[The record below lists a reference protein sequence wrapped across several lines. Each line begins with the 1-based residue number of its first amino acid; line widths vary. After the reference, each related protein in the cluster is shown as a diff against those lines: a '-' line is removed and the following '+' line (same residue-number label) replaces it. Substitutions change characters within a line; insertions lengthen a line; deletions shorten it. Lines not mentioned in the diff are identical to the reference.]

1 MLNSVLRA
9 AENACSYSGRIAICL
24 CVSVTGF
31 SRETVIL
38 QGARLPLL
46 LMTGAALLGAIGA
59 YIASRCGGRFG
70 LLDRP
75 SERSS
80 HTEMTPRAGG
90 VGVAVAGIAA
100 VIAFGWSAAV
110 WVPITGIAAL
120 GLVDDRWHVEPRL
133 RLVTQCALAV
143 LSAAWLLREASL
155 PVMIV
160 GAMAVMF
167 VLILVGTTN
176 IYNFMDGA
184 NGMAGLMGVVVFGI
198 IGVLALTIA
207 EDVEIGKVALII
219 AAACAGF
226 LPLNLRPR
234 ARVFM
239 GDVCSTFLG
248 FTAALLALRLWMEQ
262 PVWGLCALGAM
273 TVFYVDAGLTL
284 LARLHRHERL
294 FEAHRTH
301 AYQRLVNELG
311 WAHPAV
317 AVTYASI
324 QSAVSI
330 LVLVASRRGWG
341 AVVGVLTGVV
351 IVLSCLYWYVQKSAV
366 RRA

>member
-1 MLNSVLRA
+1 MIPFAWVIG
-9 AENACSYSGRIAICL
+9 AC
-24 CVSVTGF
+24 
-31 SRETVIL
+31 
-38 QGARLPLL
+38 
-46 LMTGAALLGAIGA
+46 LMTFGV
-59 YIASRCGGRFG
+59 G
-70 LLDRP
+70 LLVATYGANVGLVDAP
-75 SERSS
+75 NGRSS
-80 HTEMTPRAGG
+80 HTEATPRAGG
-90 VGVAVAGIAA
+90 LGISIAGVVAGVVCGLPVAA
-100 VIAFGWSAAV
+100 WLPMV
-110 WVPITGIAAL
+110 GIGFL
-120 GLVDDRWHVEPRL
+120 GLVDDRWHVESRL
-133 RLVTQCALAV
+133 RLLVQCMLAG
-143 LSAAWLLREASL
+143 LSTLWLLRQTNL
-155 PVMIV
+155 PAVIV
-160 GAMAVMF
+160 VAVAII
-167 VLILVGTTN
+167 LILLLVGTTN
-176 IYNFMDGA
+176 IYNFMDGS
-184 NGMAGLMGVVVFGI
+184 NGMAGLMGVVVFGTLA
-198 IGVLALTIA
+198 VLSLTIA
-207 EDVEIGKVALII
+207 RDVEIGRVALII
-219 AAACAGF
+219 AAACCGF
-226 LPLNLRPR
+226 LPLNLRGR

-317 AVTYASI
+317 AVTYAGI

-366 RRA
+366 RRV